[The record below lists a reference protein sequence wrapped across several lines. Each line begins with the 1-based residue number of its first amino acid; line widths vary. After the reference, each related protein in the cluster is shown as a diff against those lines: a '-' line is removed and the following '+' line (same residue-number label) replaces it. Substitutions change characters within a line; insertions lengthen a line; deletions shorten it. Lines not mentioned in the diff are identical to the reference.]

1 MAKVNPRN
9 SEPTV
14 RNGSELLS
22 LIAANQPQEEDAGLS
37 RVGRPPVLDDEA
49 LDSLTD
55 LLRRKL
61 ARMPRLDELIE
72 AAGGCQ
78 RLRASKALQRA
89 RSAAAR
95 LELQDM
101 LRIPADLERL
111 QRQWISQ
118 WIQAA
123 AEQLADH
130 HAQLVA
136 RHEERVE
143 ALESLI
149 SEQHLALSS
158 LRDQKADLERISEE
172 LLKVREKDRMS
183 IERLTAERDIAE
195 RLARG

>member
-1 MAKVNPRN
+1 MSKGNTRN
-9 SEPTV
+9 SEPAV

-22 LIAANQPQEEDAGLS
+22 LMAANQVQKEHAEPS
-37 RVGRPPVLDDEA
+37 RTGRPPVLDDEE
-49 LDSLTD
+49 LDALTD

-89 RSAAAR
+89 RSTTAR

-123 AEQLADH
+123 SEQLADH

-158 LRDQKADLERISEE
+158 LRDQKADLERITEE
-172 LLKVREKDRMS
+172 LLKVRDQDRVR